1 MLLSNA
7 ILRTA
12 SRRIISTASS
22 HTKRA
27 ASSSAFKRAAE
38 KETSKLLPILTATT
52 IVGGWGLMTMQ
63 EDETKTAQCLFG
75 KKGTQA
81 KEVED
86 KFATYWP
93 RNIMILFGPPGMCF
107 YTHKICSFYII
118 LFLMYLFT
126 YLYID

>member
-1 MLLSNA
+1 
-7 ILRTA
+7 
-12 SRRIISTASS
+12 
-22 HTKRA
+22 
-27 ASSSAFKRAAE
+27 
-38 KETSKLLPILTATT
+38 
-52 IVGGWGLMTMQ
+52 MTMQ

-107 YTHKICSFYII
+107 YMFFFII

-126 YLYID
+126 YLYINLIAMIIIIMMIQIN

>member
-22 HTKRA
+22 QSKRA

-107 YTHKICSFYII
+107 CVFISYCFYVLIYI
-118 LFLMYLFT
+118 L
-126 YLYID
+126 IH